1 MKLVIYTSLPGLN
14 DYTLACRGNKYAA
27 ASMKKRAEEMIQWH
41 IRSQLKN
48 WQTEKPIYLK
58 YLWVEKDRR
67 RDKDNVAFAR
77 KFVQDALVKSGTI
90 PNDGWKNIVGFE
102 DAFEVDKKNP
112 RIEVEIV
119 EVPDYDG

>member
-27 ASMKKRAEEMIQWH
+27 ASMKKRVEEMIQWH

-48 WQTEKPIYLK
+48 WRTEKPVYLK

-77 KFVQDALVKSGTI
+77 KFVQDALVKAGKI

-102 DAFEVDKKNP
+102 DAFGVDKNNP